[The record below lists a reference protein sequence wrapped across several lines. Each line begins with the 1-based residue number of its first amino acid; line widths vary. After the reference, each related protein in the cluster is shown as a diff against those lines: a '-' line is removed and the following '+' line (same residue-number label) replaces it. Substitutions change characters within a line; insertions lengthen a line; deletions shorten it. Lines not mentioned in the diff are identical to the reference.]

1 MAVAQHR
8 ITYDELCE
16 MPDDGILYELLD
28 GALVTRAAPTFRHQR
43 VVSGLDRLFAPIE
56 EAGHGIVVLGP
67 FDVVFDQYNMTL
79 PDLIFVR
86 SERQEIVT
94 DTGCHGAPDLIVE
107 VVSPTSVERDWE
119 DKRRT
124 YERFGVRSY
133 WIIDFIGQTTLH
145 RLDLVDGRYVERQPL
160 HPGDALT
167 SSLFPGVAL
176 DIGRLFARGGA
187 GERPQAPAQGTDAV
201 APPLDP
207 PLPVD
212 PAQVARLERWHQ
224 SRRPP
229 QDRDDD
235 RGG

>member
-1 MAVAQHR
+1 MAVTRHR
-8 ITYDELCE
+8 ITYDDLCE

-28 GALVTRAAPTFRHQR
+28 GGLVARAAPTFRHQR
-43 VVSGLDRLFAPIE
+43 VVVHLARLFAPVE

-67 FDVVFDQYNMTL
+67 FDVDFDQYNMTL
-79 PDLIFVR
+79 PDIIFVR

-107 VVSPTSVERDWE
+107 VVSPTSVARDWE
-119 DKRRT
+119 DKRAT
-124 YERFGVRSY
+124 YQRFGVRSY
-133 WIIDFIGQTTLH
+133 WIIDLIGQTLH
-145 RLDLVDGRYVERQPL
+145 RLDLADGRYVERQPL

-167 SSLFPGVAL
+167 SSLFPGLAL

-187 GERPQAPAQGTDAV
+187 GERPQAPARGADVA

-224 SRRPP
+224 RRG
-229 QDRDDD
+229 QARNRDD
-235 RGG
+235 RRNG